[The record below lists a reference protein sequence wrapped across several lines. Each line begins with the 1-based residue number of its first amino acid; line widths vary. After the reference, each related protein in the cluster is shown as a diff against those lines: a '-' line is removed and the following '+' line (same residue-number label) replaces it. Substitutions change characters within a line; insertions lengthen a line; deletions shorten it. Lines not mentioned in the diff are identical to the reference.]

1 MPAAVRPAAARA
13 PARVGLL
20 GNPGDV
26 YEGRALALAIWDFSA
41 RVRIVPAERLT
52 PEEGAE
58 ELLRAAVGRLPEL
71 PHTRFA
77 LQVHSDIPVQVG
89 LAGSSAIVVAALK
102 ALCTAFGLD
111 LDPAD
116 LAERALAAEV
126 EDLGI
131 TAGPMDRAI
140 QAYGGLVAMDFRLPR
155 GPHSYRRLDPALLPP
170 LFVAWNPAPGQ
181 ASHVPHDEVRAR
193 WDAGDRQVHAAM
205 DTFVRLTEEGVAC
218 LEAGDLDGF
227 RSCMD
232 ANFDARARI
241 WPTRP
246 RDVELVEV
254 GRAAGA
260 AVKFAGSGG
269 AVVGALG
276 DESGRAAV
284 EKAYAAA
291 GFPCLQPR
299 LAP

>member
-1 MPAAVRPAAARA
+1 
-13 PARVGLL
+13 VGLL

-26 YEGRALALAIWDFSA
+26 YQGRALALAIWDFSA
-41 RVRIVPAERLT
+41 QVRVVPSERLT
-52 PEEGAE
+52 FGERAE

-77 LQVHSDIPVQVG
+77 LQVRSDIPLQVG
-89 LAGSSAIVVAALK
+89 LAGSSAIVVAAMK
-102 ALCTAFGLD
+102 ALCTAFGLEI
-111 LDPAD
+111 DPAD

-181 ASHVPHDEVRAR
+181 ASTLPHDVVRAR
-193 WDAGDRQVHAAM
+193 WEAGDPAVRAAM
-205 DTFVRLTEEGVAC
+205 DTFVRLTDEGVAC
-218 LEAGDLDGF
+218 LEAGDRDGF
-227 RSCMD
+227 RRCMD
-232 ANFDARARI
+232 ANFDARAGI

-254 GRAAGA
+254 GRKLGA

-269 AVVGALG
+269 AVVGALR
-276 DESGRAAV
+276 DESERSAV
-284 EKAYAAA
+284 EKAYADA
-291 GFPCLQPR
+291 GFPCLRPR

>member
-1 MPAAVRPAAARA
+1 MPAALPHASAQA

-26 YEGRALALAIWDFSA
+26 YEGRALALAFWDFRATVTLAPAQAFEASGPA
-41 RVRIVPAERLT
+41 RD
-52 PEEGAE
+52 
-58 ELLRAAVGRLPEL
+58 LLRAAVGRLPEL

-77 LQVHSDIPVQVG
+77 LTAHSDIPLQVG
-89 LAGSSAIVVAALK
+89 LAGSSAIVVAAMK
-102 ALCTAFGLD
+102 ACCAAFALE
-111 LDPAD
+111 LQPAD

-131 TAGPMDRAI
+131 TAGPMDRVI
-140 QAYGGLVAMDFRLPR
+140 QAYGGLVAMDLRLPR
-155 GPHSYRRLDPALLPP
+155 GPRSYRRLDPACLPP

-181 ASHVPHDEVRAR
+181 RSDVPHDTVRAR
-193 WDAGDRQVHAAM
+193 WEAGDPAVHEAM
-205 DTFVRLTEEGVAC
+205 ACFARLAQEGVAC
-218 LEAGDLDGF
+218 LEAGDHDGF
-227 RSCMD
+227 RRCMD

-254 GRAAGA
+254 GRAQGA
-260 AVKFAGSGG
+260 AVKYAGSGG
-269 AVVGALG
+269 AVVGALRDAG
-276 DESGRAAV
+276 QWPAV
-284 EKAYAAA
+284 AKAYAEA
-291 GFPCLQPR
+291 GFPCLRPR